1 MLQQAYEDYT
11 AEQLEVW
18 AILYARQLEFLRGRV
33 YAGYYEGL
41 AALGFSANEI
51 PRITQLSAQLD
62 ALAGWRLQVVED
74 FLPPDEYLTTTASR
88 TLPVT
93 AFLRGMDELD
103 HSKRPDMFHDVF
115 GHTALLTVPAFR
127 EYLEQLS
134 ALAVERIDDAQWVYR
149 IANFNK
155 WVTEFG
161 LVLAEDGSLR
171 AYGAGLLSSSGE
183 LDWALGKNLD
193 GGTGGPRRLPVDV
206 PTMVATPHQRAEYQA
221 QYFVLPSFERLRELV
236 PELRAVLTEAGHSS

>member
-1 MLQQAYEDYT
+1 MQQAYEDYT
-11 AEQLEVW
+11 AEHFEVW

-33 YAGYYEGL
+33 YDGYYEGL
-41 AALGFSANEI
+41 AALGFSAAEI
-51 PRITQLSAQLD
+51 PRIPKLSGHLD

-74 FLPPDEYLTTTASR
+74 FLPPDEYLTTTATR

-115 GHTALLTVPAFR
+115 GHTALLMVPAFR

-134 ALAVERIDDAQWVYR
+134 ALAVERIDDPSWVYR

-161 LVLAEDGSLR
+161 LITAADGSLR

-183 LDWALGKNLD
+183 LDYALGDAADAPL
-193 GGTGGPRRLPVDV
+193 RLPVDV
-206 PTMVATPHQRAEYQA
+206 RTMISTPHQRAEYQA
-221 QYFVLPSFERLRELV
+221 QYFVLSSFEQLRELV
-236 PELRAVLTEAGHSS
+236 PTLRAVLTQEEHSS

>member
-11 AEQLEVW
+11 AEHFEVW
-18 AILYARQLEFLRGRV
+18 SILYGRQLEFLRGRV
-33 YAGYYEGL
+33 YDGYYDGL
-41 AALGFSANEI
+41 DALGFSADAI
-51 PRITQLSAQLD
+51 PRITELSSHLD
-62 ALAGWRLQVVED
+62 ALAGWRLRVVED

-115 GHTALLTVPAFR
+115 GHTALLMVPEFR

-134 ALAVERIDDAQWVYR
+134 ELAVERINDAQWVYR

-161 LVLAEDGSLR
+161 LIAAADGSLR
-171 AYGAGLLSSSGE
+171 AYGAGLMSSSGE
-183 LDWALGKNLD
+183 LDWALGEASN
-193 GGTGGPRRLPVDV
+193 GPRRLPVDV
-206 PTMVATPHQRAEYQA
+206 RTMVASPHQRAEYQA
-221 QYFVLPSFERLRELV
+221 QYFVLPSFDHLRGLV
-236 PELRAVLTEAGHSS
+236 PELRAVLDEEGHS

>member
-11 AEQLEVW
+11 AEHFEVW

-33 YAGYYEGL
+33 YEGYDEGL
-41 AALGFSANEI
+41 AALGFSAAEI
-51 PRITQLSAQLD
+51 PRITKLSAHLD

-74 FLPPDEYLTTTASR
+74 FLPPDEYLMTTASR

-161 LVLAEDGSLR
+161 LITAADGSLR

-183 LDWALGKNLD
+183 LDWALGD
-193 GGTGGPRRLPVDV
+193 APDGPRRLPVDV
-206 PTMVATPHQRAEYQA
+206 RAMVATPHQRAEYQA
-221 QYFVLPSFERLRELV
+221 QYFVLPSFDRLRELV
-236 PELRAVLTEAGHSS
+236 PELRAVLMEEGCSA

>member
-11 AEQLEVW
+11 AEHFEVW
-18 AILYARQLEFLRGRV
+18 AILYGRQLEFLRGRV
-33 YAGYYEGL
+33 YDGYYEGL

-51 PRITQLSAQLD
+51 PRITKLSAHLD
-62 ALAGWRLQVVED
+62 ALAGWRLRVVED
-74 FLPPDEYLTTTASR
+74 FLPPDEYLTSTAAR

-115 GHTALLTVPAFR
+115 GHTALLMVPAFR

-161 LVLAEDGSLR
+161 LVATADGSLR

-183 LDWALGKNLD
+183 LDWALGQ
-193 GGTGGPRRLPVDV
+193 GGPRRLQVHV
-206 PTMVATPHQRAEYQA
+206 GTMVATPHQRAEYQT
-221 QYFVLPSFERLRELV
+221 QYFVLPSFDRLRELV
-236 PELRAVLTEAGHSS
+236 PELRAVLTEEGHSS

>member
-11 AEQLEVW
+11 AEHFEVW

-33 YAGYYEGL
+33 YDGYYEGL
-41 AALGFSANEI
+41 AALGFSAHEI
-51 PRITQLSAQLD
+51 PRITKLSAHLD
-62 ALAGWRLQVVED
+62 ALAGWRLRVVED
-74 FLPPDEYLTTTASR
+74 FLPPDEYLTTTAAR

-115 GHTALLTVPAFR
+115 GHTALLMVPAFR

-134 ALAVERIDDAQWVYR
+134 ALAVERIGDASWVYR

-161 LVLAEDGSLR
+161 LIAMADGSLR

-183 LDWALGKNLD
+183 LDWALD
-193 GGTGGPRRLPVDV
+193 ESGPRRLPVDV
-206 PTMVATPHQRAEYQA
+206 RTMVATPHQRAEYQT
-221 QYFVLPSFERLRELV
+221 QYFVLPSFDRLRELV
-236 PELRAVLTEAGHSS
+236 PELRAVLAEESPSS

>member
-1 MLQQAYEDYT
+1 MVQQAYEDYT
-11 AEQLEVW
+11 AEHFEVW
-18 AILYARQLEFLRGRV
+18 GILYGRQLEFLRGRV
-33 YAGYYEGL
+33 YDGYYEGL
-41 AALGFSANEI
+41 AALGFSAKVI
-51 PRITQLSAQLD
+51 PRITDLSAHLD
-62 ALAGWRLQVVED
+62 AIAGWRLRVVED
-74 FLPPDEYLTTTASR
+74 FLPPDEYLATTASR
-88 TLPVT
+88 MLPVT

-134 ALAVERIDDAQWVYR
+134 VLAVERIDDPQWVYR

-161 LVLAEDGSLR
+161 LVTAADGSLR

-183 LDWALGKNLD
+183 LDWALGE
-193 GGTGGPRRLPVDV
+193 TPRRLPVDV
-206 PTMVATPHQRAEYQA
+206 RTMVATPHQRAEYQA
-221 QYFVLPSFERLRELV
+221 QYFVLPSFDHLRNLV
-236 PELRAVLTEAGHSS
+236 PELRAVLAEESHSS